1 MECEYSAN
9 SARAVAAAERSA
21 RLPQTPNPGSS
32 PSPEAS
38 NDGNS
43 SINIERGSESG
54 GNLGLEETSR
64 DRFDDTSTSVENDG
78 IPPGPYKPSVRWE
91 VPPDA
96 ETLQSQPSV
105 SVSMTATT
113 DAFGRLLI
121 GSSREFSG
129 FDTGVRDETIVAI
142 VRRAARFL
150 PVLEEVVLR
159 GDSQKSVRTGLR
171 PYGEPEDVRC
181 CLFEV
186 SSSVATLKT
195 SFMRS
200 LQLSQT

>member
-9 SARAVAAAERSA
+9 SARAAAAAERSA

-38 NDGNS
+38 KRGAGNS
-43 SINIERGSESG
+43 SINFERGSKSG
-54 GNLGLEETSR
+54 GNLGLEETFR
-64 DRFDDTSTSVENDG
+64 NRFEETSTSVETG
-78 IPPGPYKPSVRWE
+78 GTPPSPFKPSVRWE

-96 ETLQSQPSV
+96 ENLQSQPSV

-129 FDTGVRDETIVAI
+129 FDMGIRDETILAI
-142 VRRAARFL
+142 VKRAARFL

-171 PYGEPEDVRC
+171 PYGEPADVGC
-181 CLFEV
+181 CFV
-186 SSSVATLKT
+186 IV
-195 SFMRS
+195 
-200 LQLSQT
+200 

>member
-1 MECEYSAN
+1 VEGPGLPRLKHALMECEYSAN
-9 SARAVAAAERSA
+9 SARAAAAAERSA

-38 NDGNS
+38 NRGAVNV
-43 SINIERGSESG
+43 ERGEGTSDSG
-54 GNLGLEETSR
+54 GNLLLEETSGN
-64 DRFDDTSTSVENDG
+64 RFDETSTSVESGG
-78 IPPGPYKPSVRWE
+78 IPPGPYKPSVRWGI
-91 VPPDA
+91 PPDA
-96 ETLQSQPSV
+96 ETLQPQPSV

-129 FDTGVRDETIVAI
+129 FDMGVQDGTIVAI
-142 VRRAARFL
+142 VKRAARFL

-181 CLFEV
+181 CFVEV
-186 SSSVATLKT
+186 
-195 SFMRS
+195 
-200 LQLSQT
+200 